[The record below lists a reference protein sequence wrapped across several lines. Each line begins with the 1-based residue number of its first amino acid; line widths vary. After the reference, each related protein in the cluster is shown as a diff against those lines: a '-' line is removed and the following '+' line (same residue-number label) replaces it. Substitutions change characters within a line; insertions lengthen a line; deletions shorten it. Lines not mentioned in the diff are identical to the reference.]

1 MSITQRSWVQIPSSA
16 ITILLQVGNK
26 LKDVN
31 FILLITKN
39 EAFAM
44 RKIVGEDKVKKSY
57 SGNPHYY
64 LVEDYA
70 AMNALKEYRKS
81 HIVET
86 KRK

>member
-1 MSITQRSWVQIPSSA
+1 M
-16 ITILLQVGNK
+16 
-26 LKDVN
+26 N

>member
-1 MSITQRSWVQIPSSA
+1 
-16 ITILLQVGNK
+16 
-26 LKDVN
+26 
-31 FILLITKN
+31 
-39 EAFAM
+39 M

-81 HIVET
+81 HIVAT
-86 KRK
+86 AK

>member
-1 MSITQRSWVQIPSSA
+1 MNI
-16 ITILLQVGNK
+16 
-26 LKDVN
+26 
-31 FILLITKN
+31 ILLITKA

-70 AMNALKEYRKS
+70 AMNALKEYRTS

>member
-1 MSITQRSWVQIPSSA
+1 MAGSSPA
-16 ITILLQVGNK
+16 GRATILLRVGNK

-64 LVEDYA
+64 LVEDCA
-70 AMNALKEYRKS
+70 AMNALKEYRTS